1 MLNDKTQVNLSILGH
16 YKFKENHMLTILN
29 NLPDKFLTVDATQL
43 HNILNGPTLIHL
55 KGRREQPL
63 FISTLLHGNE
73 ITGFQA
79 IQELLKRYIDKELPR
94 SLSIFIGNVDAAKI
108 GARRLENQPDYNR
121 TWPGTEYVSSDETI
135 MMQTIKEE
143 MRQRNVF
150 ASIDIHNNTGLNPH
164 YACVNKLDDSF
175 FHLARLFSRTIV
187 YFTRPIGVQSQAFAD
202 LCPSTTIEC
211 GQVGQATTVDH
222 ALTFIDA
229 ALHLSEMPHHPI
241 QKQDIDLFHTIAIVK
256 IPEQASLSFN
266 GKDCQICLDK
276 DIDHMNFKEL
286 KAGTRIGEINDEK
299 GFHLEAWNNDSINIG
314 EELFD
319 YRQHEI
325 RLKKEVMPAMLT
337 LNEKVIRQDCL
348 CYLMERFEIKD
359 GN

>member
-1 MLNDKTQVNLSILGH
+1 
-16 YKFKENHMLTILN
+16 MLTILIN
-29 NLPDKFLTVDATQL
+29 IPENFLNVDATQL
-43 HNILNGPTLIHL
+43 HTILNGPTLIHL

-63 FISTLLHGNE
+63 FVSTLLHGNE
-73 ITGFQA
+73 TTGFQA
-79 IQELLKRYIDKELPR
+79 LQALLKQYADKELPR
-94 SLSIFIGNVDAAKI
+94 SLSIFIGNVQAAKEEV
-108 GARRLENQPDYNR
+108 RRLENQPDFNR
-121 TWPGTEYVSSDETI
+121 TWPGTENPSSDETI

-143 MRQRNVF
+143 MRQRKVF

-164 YACVNKLDDSF
+164 YACINKVEDAF

-211 GQVGQATTVDH
+211 GQIGQAASVEH
-222 ALTFIDA
+222 ALSFIDA
-229 ALHLSEMPHHPI
+229 ALHLSEIPQHPI

-266 GKDCQICLDK
+266 GEDCQICLDK
-276 DIDHMNFKEL
+276 NIDHMNFKEIQT
-286 KAGTRIGEINDEK
+286 GTQIGKISDST
-299 GFHLEAWNNDSINIG
+299 GFHLEAWNNDGINIG

-319 YRQHEI
+319 YNNNEI
-325 RLKKEVMPAMLT
+325 RIKKNVMPAMLT

-348 CYLMERFEIKD
+348 CYLMERYQLEDKT
-359 GN
+359 